1 MKLYGP
7 PTKEFFRMPNNIFD
21 LGLTPIQFTLYS
33 YLVSCAG
40 SSTIWWPSLKTI
52 CAKTVIGLTAV
63 QDHLKVLEKR
73 QIIQI
78 GKRKTRN
85 GNWNNEYTLAG
96 FCYLAI
102 FFFRLFVS
110 NSKIIDTKRPFQN
123 EAVFLCSACCGGS
136 TSRA

>member
-1 MKLYGP
+1 MKLYEP

-40 SSTIWWPSLKTI
+40 SSTICWPSLKTI
-52 CAKTVIGLTAV
+52 CAKTGIGLTAV

-73 QIIQI
+73 QIIHI

-85 GNWNNEYTLAG
+85 GNWNNEYCLLSLDNPEIYRDLDAEVDE
-96 FCYLAI
+96 LP
-102 FFFRLFVS
+102 LF
-110 NSKIIDTKRPFQN
+110 IDADFP
-123 EAVFLCSACCGGS
+123 A
-136 TSRA
+136 

>member
-1 MKLYGP
+1 MKLYEP
-7 PTKEFFRMPNNIFD
+7 PTKEFFRMPNKIFD

-40 SSTIWWPSLKTI
+40 SSTICWPSLKTI
-52 CAKTVIGLTAV
+52 CAKTGIGLTAV

-85 GNWNNEYTLAG
+85 GNWNNEYTLLSLDNPEI
-96 FCYLAI
+96 YRDLNTVTDELP
-102 FFFRLFVS
+102 LF
-110 NSKIIDTKRPFQN
+110 IGEDIP
-123 EAVFLCSACCGGS
+123 A
-136 TSRA
+136 

>member
-1 MKLYGP
+1 MKLYEP
-7 PTKEFFRMPNNIFD
+7 PTKEFFRLPNKIFD

-40 SSTIWWPSLKTI
+40 SKNYCWPSLKNI
-52 CAKTVIGLTAV
+52 SAKTGIGLTAV

-85 GNWNNEYTLAG
+85 GNWNNEY
-96 FCYLAI
+96 
-102 FFFRLFVS
+102 RLLSLDNPEIYRDLNTVTDELPLF
-110 NSKIIDTKRPFQN
+110 IGED
-123 EAVFLCSACCGGS
+123 SA
-136 TSRA
+136 A